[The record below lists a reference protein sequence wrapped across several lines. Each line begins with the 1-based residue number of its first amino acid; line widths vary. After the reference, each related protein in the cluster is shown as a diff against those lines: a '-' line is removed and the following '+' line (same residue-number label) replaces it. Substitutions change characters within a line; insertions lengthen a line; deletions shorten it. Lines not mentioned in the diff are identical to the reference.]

1 MPGSFFVCKIT
12 LDIYEYGCYVNDVSK
27 GVLPSVGKNT
37 PGYRLTPGTPT
48 KNKITDAH
56 FLPPHN
62 ILDLLINSLDGSES
76 PLIGSPVRFRQK
88 AFPYRRKCGQ

>member
-48 KNKITDAH
+48 KKI
-56 FLPPHN
+56 
-62 ILDLLINSLDGSES
+62 
-76 PLIGSPVRFRQK
+76 K
-88 AFPYRRKCGQ
+88 